1 MQEQGKCF
9 QKQQHKKLTGYNEW
23 FGDEM
28 VTSNTWPKHTRGERI
43 IQIFGQNVN
52 GVSHFDKYA
61 EWKIILE
68 TLHNQ
73 QNDVVC
79 LTELN
84 LDVNKPEVKYELT

>member
-1 MQEQGKCF
+1 
-9 QKQQHKKLTGYNEW
+9 
-23 FGDEM
+23 M